1 MSPFT
6 PSLPTCHPER
16 SGMPA
21 KRAFRVV
28 EGPALSLPKGSLPSI
43 RSLWE
48 RMVAARKLAAAILRE
63 IFDESAY
70 ERFLEQHDLPSTAA
84 AYSQFCCERE
94 TIKVGPTKCC

>member
-6 PSLPTCHPER
+6 TSLATCHPER

-21 KRAFRVV
+21 KRASRVV
-28 EGPALSLPKGSLPSI
+28 EGPLPSI

-70 ERFLEQHDLPSTAA
+70 NRFLTQRHLTSNAA
-84 AYSQFCCERE
+84 AYSQFCRERE
-94 TIKVGPTKCC
+94 KIKIGPTRCC